1 MGIPRFLK
9 KFFADPNFQRKKA
22 FLKSLELFTDLD
34 NSDLGHLV
42 QSLHSRTYHPGEVL
56 FVEGDIGRALFILE
70 SGRVELTR
78 ADNGGKERVIYTLEP
93 GEFFGEMALL
103 EQLPRT
109 ASARAT
115 EKSQLHLLYR
125 SKLEGI
131 LHYYPKIGVS
141 IMTHLAQIL
150 SARLRRMTNAAAPEE
165 RTKAANG

>member
-1 MGIPRFLK
+1 MAIPRFLR
-9 KFFADPNFQRKKA
+9 KFLADPAFQRKKA
-22 FLKSLELFTDLD
+22 FLKSLELFNDLT

-70 SGRVELTR
+70 TGQVELTR
-78 ADNGGKERVIYTLEP
+78 SEGGGKERLIYTLKP

-109 ASARAT
+109 ASAKAT

-125 SKLEGI
+125 SKLDGI

-150 SARLRRMTNAAAPEE
+150 SSRLRRMSSAAAPTE
-165 RTKAANG
+165 RTPSAHG